1 MEKLER
7 LEVQFN
13 EVYEFLFEA
22 FRYKCA
28 WGGRGGGRSWAFARA
43 LIIIAAQQKV
53 RILCAREFQR
63 SIKDSVH
70 KLLCDQVS
78 LLKQDAEY
86 TIRRDGIFSRC
97 GSEFMFAG
105 LKYNVSNIKSMEAV
119 DICWVEEADKV
130 SQDSWDYLIPTIRRD
145 IEHGAKKDSEIWLTF
160 NPDLETDPT
169 YQRFIKHPP
178 PESKIIKTSWR
189 DNNWFPNV
197 LKKEKDYMYTV
208 DPERAAWIWEGECRS
223 HSDAQIM
230 KGKWIIDVFEPP
242 YDKMG
247 NSTWSG
253 PYYGAD
259 WGFARD
265 PTVLTRF
272 WVQPF
277 NEYFDLMIEYEAH
290 GVGVD
295 IVDTPE
301 LFNLVP
307 GSKENI
313 IYADSA
319 RPETINHMI
328 NKGYHVKSAPK
339 WPGCVEDG
347 IAWIRSC
354 RNIVI
359 HERCKHMIDEARNYS
374 YKIDKLTGDI
384 LPQVQKGW
392 DHGWDSIRYGATP
405 FIHGVEDYGETL
417 VYDDQT
423 DISII

>member
-7 LEVQFN
+7 LEVEFS
-13 EVYEFLFEA
+13 EVYEFLFEKY
-22 FRYKCA
+22 RYKCA

-43 LIIIAAQQKV
+43 LIIIAAQQQL

-70 KLLCDQVS
+70 KLLADQVS

-105 LKYNVSNIKSMEAV
+105 LKHNIGNIKSMEGI

-130 SQDSWDYLIPTIRRD
+130 SQDSWDYLIPTIRKD
-145 IEHGAKKDSEIWLTF
+145 IDHGGNRDSEIWLTF

-169 YQRFIKHPP
+169 YKRFILHPP

-230 KGKWIIDVFEPP
+230 KNKWIIDVFEPP
-242 YDKMG
+242 VNNKGQYM
-247 NSTWSG
+247 SWFG

-265 PTVLTRF
+265 PTVIVRF
-272 WVQPF
+272 WINPS
-277 NEYFDLMIEYEAH
+277 NDYFDLMIEYEAQ

-295 IVDTPE
+295 IEDTPE
-301 LFNLVP
+301 MFNLVP
-307 GSKENI
+307 ESKSNI

-328 NKGYHVKSAPK
+328 NKGYHIKAAPK

-347 IAWIRSC
+347 ITWIRSA
-354 RNIVI
+354 RKIVI
-359 HERCKHMIDEARNYS
+359 HERCKHMIDEARNY
-374 YKIDKLTGDI
+374 I
-384 LPQVQKGW
+384 
-392 DHGWDSIRYGATP
+392 
-405 FIHGVEDYGETL
+405 
-417 VYDDQT
+417 
-423 DISII
+423 